1 MLLEDSAATLATLN
15 QCRNLGVRIALDDFG
30 TGYSSLSYLSAF
42 PIDKIK
48 IDRSFIQRLDQTN
61 RQGLFVLRAIIGLGI
76 SLGVATIAEGI
87 ETEEQLAI
95 VRAEGCSEI
104 QGYWLSPPKPAR
116 EAIQLLSM

>member
-30 TGYSSLSYLSAF
+30 TGYSTLSYLSTF

>member
-48 IDRSFIQRLDQTN
+48 IDRSFIRCLDQTN